1 MFKTFGTTKEV
12 FVNQDEGMFVA
23 MPITLDENVLTLE
36 TEQEGGRT
44 YAKAGSVVKEGSV
57 VRGIL
62 AERYDITDGAVPA
75 RVVMEGYC
83 WASALTK
90 AALDAAANLP
100 KIVIMPYKT
109 VVVNVGAI
117 DELKAIIH
125 IEGAK
130 FADTAAKENFTV
142 TGGTISAVSVKENG
156 DIELTFAAAGNISIT
171 AIASAAFTGATG
183 ATLKG
188 LPVNFTVGGNN

>member
-36 TEQEGGRT
+36 TETEGGRT
-44 YAKAGSVVKEGSV
+44 YAKAGSVVKEGTV

-90 AALDAAANLP
+90 LALAAVANLP
-100 KIVIMPYKT
+100 KIVVMPYKT

-117 DELKAIIH
+117 NELKAIIH

-130 FADTAAKENFTV
+130 FAETAAKENFTV
-142 TGGTISAVSVKENG
+142 TGGTISAVSVDANG
-156 DIELTFAAAGNISIT
+156 DIELTFAAAGDISIT
-171 AIASAAFTGATG
+171 AIASTAFTGATG

>member
-36 TEQEGGRT
+36 TETEGGRT
-44 YAKAGSVVKEGSV
+44 YAKAGSVVKEGTV

-90 AALDAAANLP
+90 LALAAVANLP
-100 KIVIMPYKT
+100 KIVVMPYKT

-117 DELKAIIH
+117 NALKALIH

-130 FADTAAKENFTV
+130 FAETAAKEDFTV
-142 TGGTISAVSVKENG
+142 TGGTISAVSVDANG
-156 DIELTFAAAGNISIT
+156 DIELTFAAAGDISIT
-171 AIASAAFTGATG
+171 AIASTAFTGATG

>member
-44 YAKAGSVVKEGSV
+44 YAKAGSVVKEGTV

-109 VVVNVGAI
+109 VVFNVGAI

-130 FADTAAKENFTV
+130 FADAAAKENFTV

-171 AIASAAFTGATG
+171 DIASAAFTGATG